1 VKVRT
6 NDIRWRLRV
15 AVAAGAV
22 AAAALVVVGAGTG
35 IDSPRAAP
43 GERRDPCGSLGKGRT
58 VPIATSKLIVE
69 YNATDDDL
77 GVHGAFDSS
86 GWRKLCVYD
95 PRGRPVLEVS
105 PRSQLANL
113 TVGAIFFESR
123 EPPVN
128 RFGFRELKARFPE
141 GRYRVRGATFD
152 GKRLVGHAT
161 FSHDVPKEP
170 RITAP
175 RDGARVDP
183 ASLRV
188 TWDDVTETVDGDPAR
203 ITGYEVIVTKEQEDD
218 PRGFSRP
225 VYDVHLPPDRNS
237 LTVPAEFFDR
247 RSEYELEVLALER
260 SGNQTISVRFFR
272 TT

>member
-1 VKVRT
+1 MDRHNVR
-6 NDIRWRLRV
+6 RRLCV
-15 AVAAGAV
+15 AVAAVAVPAAALAAV
-22 AAAALVVVGAGTG
+22 AAVSS
-35 IDSPRAAP
+35 IDSPGAAQAQ
-43 GERRDPCGSLGKGRT
+43 RSDPCRGLGKGRT
-58 VPIATSKLIVE
+58 VPIAAAKLIVE

-95 PRGRPVLEVS
+95 PRGRPVLEVG
-105 PRSQLANL
+105 PRSQLADL
-113 TVGAIFFESR
+113 TMGAIFFESR
-123 EPPVN
+123 EPPVD
-128 RFGFRELKARFPE
+128 RFGFEELKARFPE

-188 TWDDVTETVDGDPAR
+188 TWDDVTETVDGDPVR
-203 ITGYEVIVTKEQEDD
+203 ITGYEVIVTKEQKDD
-218 PRGFSRP
+218 PHGFSRP

-237 LTVPAEFFDR
+237 LSVPAEFLER
-247 RSEYELEVLALER
+247 RGEYELEVLALER

-272 TT
+272 TI